1 MKKSLLNTLLIIF
14 SSLIISC
21 GEDNSENSGGGPG
34 SATVGA
40 PSKPTPRRATGSKVV
55 TLKATEISFYPVPI
69 NNTPQTLIEG
79 DLLDESKKVPLNYF
93 NTIKINGDSRA
104 RSTSRVD
111 GKLVKWGY
119 QDLIILYVF
128 NREMSDTEL
137 QSFEDTASLTV
148 RKAPGELQLD
158 WEEYDTSNVE
168 IFCENGEVDA
178 YCLFLYKIHVPLDT
192 QNSDSEKPVFSIR
205 HKTIPNKVGDKS
217 FNSFI
222 LDID

>member
-1 MKKSLLNTLLIIF
+1 M
-14 SSLIISC
+14 
-21 GEDNSENSGGGPG
+21 
-34 SATVGA
+34 
-40 PSKPTPRRATGSKVV
+40 
-55 TLKATEISFYPVPI
+55 PI

-93 NTIKINGDSRA
+93 NTIKINGHAGSRNA
-104 RSTSRVD
+104 ERIN

-137 QSFEDTASLTV
+137 QSFEDTASLVV
-148 RKAPGELQLD
+148 RKAPHEMRLD
-158 WEEYDTSNVE
+158 WEEYDTSNVD

-192 QNSDSEKPVFSIR
+192 GKGSSFDPVFSIR

>member
-1 MKKSLLNTLLIIF
+1 MRKSLLNTLLIIF

-93 NTIKINGDSRA
+93 NTIKINGRRMAGAASEI
-104 RSTSRVD
+104 D

-137 QSFEDTASLTV
+137 QSFEDTASLIV
-148 RKAPGELQLD
+148 RQAPHEMRLD
-158 WEEYDTSNVE
+158 WEEYDTNNVE

-178 YCLFLYKIHVPLDT
+178 YCLFLYKIHVPLNT
-192 QNSDSEKPVFSIR
+192 QEGRDITPVFSIR

-222 LDID
+222 LNIR

>member
-1 MKKSLLNTLLIIF
+1 M
-14 SSLIISC
+14 
-21 GEDNSENSGGGPG
+21 
-34 SATVGA
+34 
-40 PSKPTPRRATGSKVV
+40 
-55 TLKATEISFYPVPI
+55 PI

-79 DLLDESKKVPLNYF
+79 DLLDDSKKVSLNYF
-93 NTIKINGDSRA
+93 NTIKINGHHRA
-104 RSTSRVD
+104 GAASEID

-128 NREMSDTEL
+128 NREMSDAEL

-148 RKAPGELQLD
+148 RKAPHEMRLD
-158 WEEYDTSNVE
+158 WEEYDTGNVD

-178 YCLFLYKIHVPLDT
+178 YCLFLYKIHIPFDT
-192 QNSDSEKPVFSIR
+192 GGAVSIDPVFSIR

-222 LDID
+222 FKYKIKTGPWSSFKTILFSNQN